1 MYPYMY
7 LNIDKGSELGREKKL
22 QLNGKQIYEPLR
34 NQMDSTTQNTNP
46 QLIHNKI
53 QFKFSIRQD
62 ALLQYEENRS
72 LELESQILMKNDI
85 LNKNKDFFV
94 DYLLNIEFAN
104 IKKLWFQ
111 QNESNYT
118 TLLIELKKPCQSIKM
133 LNDQHQRSSTP
144 EQRASGPLLG
154 NKLKTRDRTPDR
166 VSTAKMSKKILRQ
179 VRSPFNMLT
188 TLENEMKFDDLD

>member
-34 NQMDSTTQNTNP
+34 NQMDSTSLNTNP

-133 LNDQHQRSSTP
+133 LNDQPQRSSTP

-154 NKLKTRDRTPDR
+154 DKLKTRDRTPDR